1 MKRKAEMAQIVNAEL
16 AARGELVV
24 KSRKKTSIPAH
35 KIEDFG
41 APFHK
46 QVDRNWMEVSDGDAM
61 WLPQCG
67 DKVIYNRMH
76 HGKFINGH
84 LDILNSRQRTL
95 PSILPPSKKRRQ
107 QIVSDRKNVT
117 DTEHAE
123 EQILSD
129 MYQYWLGSVAWIRS
143 VFPSHDAGAADDL
156 TPLYAIG
163 IKFHY
168 KWLSKGIQVVYWRPC
183 SQQVLVNQEYGKEH
197 FCNKCGLSHR
207 ESFLTP
213 AWMGSMDKILPPY
226 PLSMAYD
233 AKPSTIPAEDILRIG
248 QCFNALK
255 ERVVGGIKIDRF
267 QARPDFLDST
277 SQTIADVPMRFRYIF
292 EDAEDRRDTPNQSSS
307 VLLSSAE
314 KLVKDSFLAPWTL
327 TGEEDDGRNVATR
340 GKTAS
345 VATDDNANLP
355 FHETIVPNTRLSLGF
370 IHSRL
375 KSDFYRSMKAIVN
388 DIREACS
395 ACIMYTIKDR
405 IRSKRMGRNSEEI
418 VLKAVLE
425 SCGVDI
431 NDFFNEINP
440 KQTGG
445 KVQNAEETIINGG
458 TSDSDKQTQQKITVD
473 VSGFSHQERAAL
485 DDLRAIFK
493 LHAIALM
500 ACLDPSIAEVGLG
513 VDVAKDEKPQGA
525 LTDDQEKARR
535 TLNLMLNSTAVDK
548 TKFRKPIP
556 YCDDSPQVTVI
567 VAVKHSQDEEVQ
579 VENSPVNDNRRIV
592 FAPEDYEENPALAN
606 VLGRFQK
613 GDRKDVNISVYYR
626 YMNLTKSP
634 AIILHPEGYQ
644 KNREL
649 SKFLKCFQSGE
660 RVPQIKVCLLSES
673 LDLADILEEGK
684 DSSYNTVDAEKA
696 DIFDSKN
703 VGITTAR
710 GDNAYRTEPQ
720 QSEADDDGGVQSI
733 NGLQDEN
740 QNDGSAPVNIDE
752 NVGDSDTEK
761 IDTCKPLQFLPSDYY
776 NNGRLVRALFCRSKR
791 RQVCVKCV
799 LGKKGLF
806 TCRVRSAHSNLDPTW
821 IDYYRANGGVDGI
834 LHILDPAYIP
844 LPTLMFSQNSQDED
858 RDDLDATPVAAPSEC
873 GSEIK
878 SQAQTEVSTN
888 EEDLKDMLESAVTSQ
903 KKAEKAAR
911 LAKALLSK
919 AQTEVGLPILL
930 SSEFMHASFN
940 VDPQDGH
947 FEICPKCGLGG
958 DVICCEGCP
967 MVSHPN
973 CAGMTEIPD
982 ADAEWHCYTCVR
994 NRKMARNLEHS
1005 LGDTTQTPLT
1015 ESCYDGEEA
1024 ETEDLDVE
1032 KTTNEVST
1040 ILEELKQSRQ
1050 KPVTLVLGQKL
1061 VREFDG
1067 EEFFGEVVGLPS
1079 DESEFFKVLYEDDDE
1094 EELTLEELQPCIAA
1108 YNKVQKSIELAQ
1120 EQLPRKRGRPR
1131 KNQIEEV
1138 APRQGK
1144 PRIEPSMTS
1153 VEDEVPRKRGRSR
1166 KRVLDD
1172 NLESLQRRRRPPKPA
1187 TIEPIENQPKKRGR
1201 PSKRLDTSAELLDD
1215 RATRRRGRS
1224 VITKESRKRGR
1235 PRKNASPE
1243 HEHSPML
1250 VERGRRRSRENTSP
1264 EPPKKR
1270 GRGRP
1275 RTTKAS
1281 VTKAVVVPEEYG
1293 ISEVD
1298 SPNPGHVDKN
1308 MSYYCTM
1315 ENDTSAKIASLI
1327 GCESWLEV
1335 AYIPEN
1341 LERFPALQD
1350 KKVKF
1355 RKGTLVRIGECNF
1368 TQKKAALLI
1377 E

>member
-35 KIEDFG
+35 EVEDFG

-46 QVDRNWMEVSDGDAM
+46 QVDRNWMEVSDEDAL

-95 PSILPPSKKRRQ
+95 PSILPPSKKRRK
-107 QIVSDRKNVT
+107 QIVSDSKNVT
-117 DTEHAE
+117 NTEHAE
-123 EQILSD
+123 EQIQSD
-129 MYQYWLGSVAWIRS
+129 IYQYWLGSVAWIRS
-143 VFPSHDAGAADDL
+143 VFPSNDAGAADDL

-163 IKFHY
+163 IQFHY

-183 SQQVLVNQEYGKEH
+183 SQQVLASQECGKEH
-197 FCNKCGLSHR
+197 VCNKCGLSRR

-213 AWMGSMDKILPPY
+213 AWMVSMDKILPPY
-226 PLSMAYD
+226 PLSLAYD
-233 AKPSTIPAEDILRIG
+233 AKPTTIPAEDTLRIG

-255 ERVVGGIKIDRF
+255 ERVVGGTQIDRF
-267 QARPDFLDST
+267 QARPDFLEST
-277 SQTIADVPMRFRYIF
+277 SQTFANVPMRFRYIF
-292 EDAEDRRDTPNQSSS
+292 EDAEDHRDTPNQSSHA
-307 VLLSSAE
+307 LLSSTE
-314 KLVKDSFLAPWTL
+314 KLIKDSFLAPWTL
-327 TGEEDDGRNVATR
+327 TGEEDDETNVATR
-340 GKTAS
+340 GKAAS

-355 FHETIVPNTRLSLGF
+355 FHETIVPNIRLSLGC

-405 IRSKRMGRNSEEI
+405 IRSKRLGRNSEEI

-431 NDFFNEINP
+431 DDFLNESKP

-445 KVQNAEETIINGG
+445 KGQSAEESITNGV
-458 TSDSDKQTQQKITVD
+458 TSDADKQTQQNITVD
-473 VSGFSHQERAAL
+473 VSGFSPQERVAL

-500 ACLDPSIAEVGLG
+500 TCRYPSMAEIGLG
-513 VDVAKDEKPQGA
+513 VDVSNDEEHRGA
-525 LTDDQEKARR
+525 LTDDQENARR
-535 TLNLMLNSTAVDK
+535 KLNLMLNSTGVDK
-548 TKFRKPIP
+548 MKFRKPIP
-556 YCDDSPQVTVI
+556 YSDDSPKVNVIVTV
-567 VAVKHSQDEEVQ
+567 KDSRDEEIQ
-579 VENSPVNDNRRIV
+579 APVENSPIDINRPIV
-592 FAPEDYEENPALAN
+592 FAPEDYEGDPALAN

-613 GDRKDVNISVYYR
+613 GDRKDLKVSVYYR

-634 AIILHPEGYQ
+634 AIILHPKAYQ
-644 KNREL
+644 KNSAL

-684 DSSYNTVDAEKA
+684 DSSCNSADAERA

-703 VGITTAR
+703 VGNTTDR
-710 GDNAYRTEPQ
+710 EDNAYLTEPQ
-720 QSEADDDGGVQSI
+720 QSEVGDDEGVQSI
-733 NGLQDEN
+733 NGLLDEN

-752 NVGDSDTEK
+752 NVDDSDTEEV
-761 IDTCKPLQFLPSDYY
+761 DTSKPLQFLPSDYY
-776 NNGRLVRALFCRSKR
+776 NNGSLIRALFCRSKR

-799 LGKKGLF
+799 LGKKGIF
-806 TCRVRSAHSNLDPTW
+806 TCRVRSAHSNLDPAW
-821 IDYYRANGGVDGI
+821 IEYYRANGGVNGI
-834 LHILDPAYIP
+834 LRILDPAYISP
-844 LPTLMFSQNSQDED
+844 PTLMLSQNSQGED
-858 RDDLDATPVAAPSEC
+858 RDDLDATSVAAPSEC
-873 GSEIK
+873 GSEMK

-888 EEDLKDMLESAVTSQ
+888 EEDWKDLLESAVTNQ
-903 KKAEKAAR
+903 KKATKAAR

-919 AQTEVGLPILL
+919 AQTEVDLPILL

-973 CAGMTEIPD
+973 CAGMAEIP
-982 ADAEWHCYTCVR
+982 DAEWHCYTCVR
-994 NRKMARNLEHS
+994 KKKTARNQEHS
-1005 LGDTTQTPLT
+1005 LGGTTQTSVT
-1015 ESCYDGEEA
+1015 ESCIDGV

-1032 KTTNEVST
+1032 KTADEVST

-1050 KPVTLVLGQKL
+1050 KPVTVVLGQKL
-1061 VREFDG
+1061 VREFD
-1067 EEFFGEVVGLPS
+1067 EEDFFGEVIGLPS
-1079 DESEFFKVLYEDDDE
+1079 DESEFFKILYEDDDE
-1094 EELTLEELQPCIAA
+1094 EELTLEELQPCIVA
-1108 YNKVQKSIELAQ
+1108 YNKVQKSTELAQ
-1120 EQLPRKRGRPR
+1120 EQLPQKRGRPR
-1131 KNQIEEV
+1131 KNQIEE
-1138 APRQGK
+1138 
-1144 PRIEPSMTS
+1144 

-1172 NLESLQRRRRPPKPA
+1172 NSESLQPLPEKRGRPRKSA

-1201 PSKRLDTSAELLDD
+1201 PSKRLDSSAELLDD

-1243 HEHSPML
+1243 HEHSPVL
-1250 VERGRRRSRENTSP
+1250 VERGRRGSSEKASL
-1264 EPPKKR
+1264 EPPKKS

-1275 RTTKAS
+1275 RSTTKAP

-1293 ISEVD
+1293 ISEDD

-1308 MSYYCTM
+1308 MTYYCTM

-1355 RKGTLVRIGECNF
+1355 RKGTLVRIGECSF
-1368 TQKKAALLI
+1368 TKKKAALLI

>member
-1 MKRKAEMAQIVNAEL
+1 
-16 AARGELVV
+16 
-24 KSRKKTSIPAH
+24 
-35 KIEDFG
+35 
-41 APFHK
+41 
-46 QVDRNWMEVSDGDAM
+46 
-61 WLPQCG
+61 
-67 DKVIYNRMH
+67 
-76 HGKFINGH
+76 
-84 LDILNSRQRTL
+84 
-95 PSILPPSKKRRQ
+95 
-107 QIVSDRKNVT
+107 
-117 DTEHAE
+117 
-123 EQILSD
+123 
-129 MYQYWLGSVAWIRS
+129 
-143 VFPSHDAGAADDL
+143 
-156 TPLYAIG
+156 
-163 IKFHY
+163 
-168 KWLSKGIQVVYWRPC
+168 
-183 SQQVLVNQEYGKEH
+183 
-197 FCNKCGLSHR
+197 
-207 ESFLTP
+207 
-213 AWMGSMDKILPPY
+213 
-226 PLSMAYD
+226 
-233 AKPSTIPAEDILRIG
+233 
-248 QCFNALK
+248 
-255 ERVVGGIKIDRF
+255 
-267 QARPDFLDST
+267 
-277 SQTIADVPMRFRYIF
+277 
-292 EDAEDRRDTPNQSSS
+292 
-307 VLLSSAE
+307 
-314 KLVKDSFLAPWTL
+314 
-327 TGEEDDGRNVATR
+327 
-340 GKTAS
+340 
-345 VATDDNANLP
+345 
-355 FHETIVPNTRLSLGF
+355 
-370 IHSRL
+370 
-375 KSDFYRSMKAIVN
+375 
-388 DIREACS
+388 
-395 ACIMYTIKDR
+395 
-405 IRSKRMGRNSEEI
+405 
-418 VLKAVLE
+418 
-425 SCGVDI
+425 
-431 NDFFNEINP
+431 
-440 KQTGG
+440 
-445 KVQNAEETIINGG
+445 
-458 TSDSDKQTQQKITVD
+458 
-473 VSGFSHQERAAL
+473 
-485 DDLRAIFK
+485 
-493 LHAIALM
+493 
-500 ACLDPSIAEVGLG
+500 
-513 VDVAKDEKPQGA
+513 
-525 LTDDQEKARR
+525 
-535 TLNLMLNSTAVDK
+535 
-548 TKFRKPIP
+548 
-556 YCDDSPQVTVI
+556 
-567 VAVKHSQDEEVQ
+567 
-579 VENSPVNDNRRIV
+579 
-592 FAPEDYEENPALAN
+592 
-606 VLGRFQK
+606 
-613 GDRKDVNISVYYR
+613 
-626 YMNLTKSP
+626 
-634 AIILHPEGYQ
+634 
-644 KNREL
+644 
-649 SKFLKCFQSGE
+649 
-660 RVPQIKVCLLSES
+660 
-673 LDLADILEEGK
+673 
-684 DSSYNTVDAEKA
+684 
-696 DIFDSKN
+696 
-703 VGITTAR
+703 
-710 GDNAYRTEPQ
+710 
-720 QSEADDDGGVQSI
+720 
-733 NGLQDEN
+733 
-740 QNDGSAPVNIDE
+740 
-752 NVGDSDTEK
+752 
-761 IDTCKPLQFLPSDYY
+761 
-776 NNGRLVRALFCRSKR
+776 
-791 RQVCVKCV
+791 
-799 LGKKGLF
+799 
-806 TCRVRSAHSNLDPTW
+806 
-821 IDYYRANGGVDGI
+821 
-834 LHILDPAYIP
+834 
-844 LPTLMFSQNSQDED
+844 
-858 RDDLDATPVAAPSEC
+858 
-873 GSEIK
+873 
-878 SQAQTEVSTN
+878 
-888 EEDLKDMLESAVTSQ
+888 
-903 KKAEKAAR
+903 
-911 LAKALLSK
+911 
-919 AQTEVGLPILL
+919 
-930 SSEFMHASFN
+930 MHASFN

-1270 GRGRP
+1270 GRGHP